1 MQIQADLINAN
12 VIRPKITETTALGA
26 AFLAG
31 LASGF
36 WPSVDVLNDLWEEGE
51 CFKPNKNEQTQKII
65 SLWENRVPR
74 IITKK

>member
-36 WPSVDVLNDLWEEGE
+36 WSSVDVLKDLWEEGE

-74 IITKK
+74 IITK